1 MARNRKTNKRRKNKN
16 TNKNTN
22 KNVKK
27 VCSIVC
33 NKTRNVMKNFV
44 NNKKYLNTLTKKCKK
59 SCVKKYGRKT
69 RSRRQK
75 GGSTTGVLPSVFT
88 NLADSVSHSAMSTV
102 NMFNGYPV
110 GDSPLPFLAH
120 YKTLF

>member
-1 MARNRKTNKRRKNKN
+1 MAQNRKTNKRRRMKKS
-16 TNKNTN
+16 N

-33 NKTRNVMKNFV
+33 NKTRNVMKNFI

-59 SCVKKYGRKT
+59 SCIKKYGRKT
-69 RSRRQK
+69 RSKRQK